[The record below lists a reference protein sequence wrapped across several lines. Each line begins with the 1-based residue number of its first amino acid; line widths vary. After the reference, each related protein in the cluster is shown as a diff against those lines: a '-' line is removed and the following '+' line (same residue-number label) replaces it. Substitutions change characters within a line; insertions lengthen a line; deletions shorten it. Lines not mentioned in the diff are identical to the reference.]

1 MLELDSV
8 QIKIDGKEIIE
19 DISFSLERGHIG
31 CILGD
36 SGCGKTTVLLAIV
49 GFRRIKKGRIILEG
63 NKVVSSPSH
72 TDPPETRKVGMMFQ
86 ELSLFPHL
94 TAYQNIAFG
103 IGGMKTNKRNA
114 KIGFLLEAIGL
125 KDYAKAY
132 PHELSGGQ
140 KQRVA
145 LARSLAPSPSLLLM
159 DEPFSSI
166 DEGKKTSLMVDVKDI
181 LHNQSITTLLVTHES
196 KEAFFLADVLGIMGK
211 GRMLQW
217 GEADHIYCNPVC
229 LHTARSVG
237 PVSILNGTML
247 PNNEV
252 RTILGDLTVKN
263 HSNTNYHN
271 GRRTPLNRNLSL
283 HCTTFSVGQ
292 AVKVI
297 LRPED
302 IACTDG
308 EVEGVIERKVFTG
321 PSFLYDLR
329 LQNGERAKLLASK
342 EHQHSFGDTVRLK
355 CIAKHI
361 IAISPENT

>member
-8 QIKIDGKEIIE
+8 QIEIDGKTVIE

-36 SGCGKTTVLLAIV
+36 SGCGKTTVLLSIV
-49 GFRRIKKGRIILEG
+49 GFRRIKKGRIILGG
-63 NKVVSSPSH
+63 NRIISSPLK
-72 TDPPETRKVGMMFQ
+72 TEPPETRKIGMMFQ
-86 ELSLFPHL
+86 EPSLFPHL
-94 TAYQNIAFG
+94 STSQNIAFG
-103 IGGMKTNKRNA
+103 IENMKTSEKNA

-166 DEGKKTSLMVDVKDI
+166 DGGKKASLLRDVQEI
-181 LHNQSITTLLVTHES
+181 LRSQSITALLVTHEA
-196 KEAFFLADVLGIMGK
+196 KEAFSLADVLGIMGK

-217 GEADHIYCNPVC
+217 GEADHIYHNPVC
-229 LHTARSVG
+229 LRTARSVG
-237 PVSILNGTML
+237 HISIINGTVL
-247 PNNEV
+247 PNNKV
-252 RTILGDLTVKN
+252 RTVLGNLPIGNYSGTHHDGSRAPKN
-263 HSNTNYHN
+263 EGISHQ
-271 GRRTPLNRNLSL
+271 RTPFTL
-283 HCTTFSVGQ
+283 GQ
-292 AVKVI
+292 AVQVL

-302 IACTDG
+302 IAFIADSK
-308 EVEGVIERKVFTG
+308 VKGVIERKVFTG

-329 LQNGERAKLLASK
+329 LQNGERAKLLTSRK
-342 EHQHSFGDTVRLK
+342 HQHSSGDTVRLK
-355 CIAKHI
+355 CIADRI
-361 IAISPENT
+361 IAIAPENT